1 VIWLLWLVVA
11 ILALT
16 LPPDSWILDAIQKL
30 ALALTAL
37 MVLFALL
44 A

>member
-1 VIWLLWLVVA
+1 MIWLLWLVVA

-16 LPPDSWILDAIQKL
+16 LPLDSWILAGTKI

-37 MVLFALL
+37 GLL
-44 A
+44 VAWLA